1 MKYRS
6 DFVTNSSSSSYLS
19 FTIKSNMLYKIISSF
34 KKEYEKKL
42 KKKLDTLQDKSDYEN
57 VYSILNHLILDEKDN
72 SISMEENEYYIDEP
86 DSLGDILNILI
97 NLIKDNLDWRGL
109 ISYDNDYNVVYKTD
123 DIEDIDVKLL
133 QELESNFDDIVKDIS
148 EAYGEC
154 SDIGWGGDDDTRY
167 DKESYD
173 ESQLLEI
180 YKDMAE
186 QMGRTVE
193 DVMDDDDAFSEYV
206 GDKTSVHKTTFR
218 YNFGTEL
225 MEVDYEYGLED

>member
-34 KKEYEKKL
+34 KEEYEKKL

-57 VYSILNHLILDEKDN
+57 VYSILNHLILDEKEN

-97 NLIKDNLDWRGL
+97 NLIKDNLDYQNL
-109 ISYDNDYNVVYKTD
+109 ISYDDQGNILCDESSDV
-123 DIEDIDVKLL
+123 IDFRLL
-133 QELESNFDDIVKDIS
+133 KELEANFDSIVKDIT
-148 EAYGEC
+148 EAFGEC
-154 SDIGWGGDDDTRY
+154 SEVGWGGDDDTRY
-167 DKESYD
+167 YKESYD

-180 YKDMAE
+180 YKDMAK

-206 GDKTSVHKTTFR
+206 ADKTSVYSTNFK
-218 YNFGTEL
+218 YNFGAGV
-225 MEVDYEYGLED
+225 MEVDFEYHLED

>member
-34 KKEYEKKL
+34 KEEYEKIL
-42 KKKLDTLQDKSDYEN
+42 KKKLDMLQNKNAYGTI
-57 VYSILNHLILDEKDN
+57 YSILNYLVLDEKDN

-97 NLIKDNLDWRGL
+97 NLIADNLDCRGY
-109 ISYDNDYNVVYKTD
+109 ISYDMNNNIIYETDND
-123 DIEDIDVKLL
+123 DIDVKLL
-133 QELESNFDDIVKDIS
+133 KELTSHFDDIVKDIS

-167 DKESYD
+167 YKESYD

-180 YKDMAE
+180 YKDMAK

-218 YNFGTEL
+218 YNFGAEL
-225 MEVDYEYGLED
+225 MEVDYEYCLED

>member
-34 KKEYEKKL
+34 KEEYEKKL

-57 VYSILNHLILDEKDN
+57 VYSILNHLILDEKEN

-97 NLIKDNLDWRGL
+97 NLIKDNLNYQNL
-109 ISYDNDYNVVYKTD
+109 ISYDDQGNILCDESSDV
-123 DIEDIDVKLL
+123 IDFRLL
-133 QELESNFDDIVKDIS
+133 KELEANFDSIVKDIT
-148 EAYGEC
+148 EAFGEC
-154 SDIGWGGDDDTRY
+154 SEVGWGGDDDTRY
-167 DKESYD
+167 YKESYD

-180 YKDMAE
+180 YKDMAK

-218 YNFGTEL
+218 YNFGAEL
-225 MEVDYEYGLED
+225 MEVDYEYCLED

>member
-34 KKEYEKKL
+34 KEEYERKL
-42 KKKLDTLQDKSDYEN
+42 KKKLDTLQDKSDYGN
-57 VYSILNHLILDEKDN
+57 VYSILNHLILDEKEN

-86 DSLGDILNILI
+86 DSLCDILNILI
-97 NLIKDNLDWRGL
+97 NLIKDNLDCQNL
-109 ISYDNDYNVVYKTD
+109 ISYDDQDNILCDESSDV
-123 DIEDIDVKLL
+123 IDFRLL
-133 QELESNFDDIVKDIS
+133 KELEVNFDSIVKDIM
-148 EAYGEC
+148 EAFGEC
-154 SDIGWGGDDDTRY
+154 SEVGWGGDDDTRY
-167 DKESYD
+167 YKESYD

-180 YKDMAE
+180 YKDMAK

-206 GDKTSVHKTTFR
+206 ADKTSVYSTNFK
-218 YNFGTEL
+218 YNFGAGV
-225 MEVDYEYGLED
+225 MEVDFEYHLED

>member
-34 KKEYEKKL
+34 KEEYEKIL
-42 KKKLDTLQDKSDYEN
+42 KKKLDTLQDRSDYEN
-57 VYSILNHLILDEKDN
+57 VYSILNHLILDERDN
-72 SISMEENEYYIDEP
+72 SISIEENEYYIDEP

-97 NLIKDNLDWRGL
+97 NLIADNLDCRGY
-109 ISYDNDYNVVYKTD
+109 ISYDINNNIIYETDND
-123 DIEDIDVKLL
+123 DIDVKLL
-133 QELESNFDDIVKDIS
+133 KELTSHFDDIVKDIS

-167 DKESYD
+167 YKESYD

-180 YKDMAE
+180 YKDMAK

-218 YNFGTEL
+218 YNFGAEL
-225 MEVDYEYGLED
+225 MEVDYEYCLED

>member
-34 KKEYEKKL
+34 KEEYEKKL

-57 VYSILNHLILDEKDN
+57 VYSILNHLILDEKEN

-97 NLIKDNLDWRGL
+97 NLIKDNLDCQNL
-109 ISYDNDYNVVYKTD
+109 ISYDDQDNILCDESSDV
-123 DIEDIDVKLL
+123 IDFRLL
-133 QELESNFDDIVKDIS
+133 KELEANFDSIVKDIT
-148 EAYGEC
+148 EAFGEC
-154 SDIGWGGDDDTRY
+154 SEVGWGGDDDTRY
-167 DKESYD
+167 YKESYD

-180 YKDMAE
+180 YKDMAK

-206 GDKTSVHKTTFR
+206 ADKTSVYSTNFK
-218 YNFGTEL
+218 YNFGAGV
-225 MEVDYEYGLED
+225 MEVDFEYHLED

>member
-34 KKEYEKKL
+34 KEEYEKKL

-57 VYSILNHLILDEKDN
+57 VYSILNHLILDEKEN

-97 NLIKDNLDWRGL
+97 NLIKDNLNYQNL
-109 ISYDNDYNVVYKTD
+109 ISYDDQGNILCDESSDV
-123 DIEDIDVKLL
+123 IDFRLL
-133 QELESNFDDIVKDIS
+133 KELEANFDSIVKDIT
-148 EAYGEC
+148 EAFGEC
-154 SDIGWGGDDDTRY
+154 SEVGWGGDDDTRY
-167 DKESYD
+167 YKESYD

-180 YKDMAE
+180 YKDMAK

-206 GDKTSVHKTTFR
+206 GDKTSVHSTNFK
-218 YNFGTEL
+218 YNFGAGV
-225 MEVDYEYGLED
+225 MEVDFEYHLED

>member
-34 KKEYEKKL
+34 KEEYEKKL

-57 VYSILNHLILDEKDN
+57 VYSILNHLILDEKEN

-97 NLIKDNLDWRGL
+97 NLIKDNLDCQNL
-109 ISYDNDYNVVYKTD
+109 ISYDDQGNILCDESSDV
-123 DIEDIDVKLL
+123 IDFRLL
-133 QELESNFDDIVKDIS
+133 KELEANFDSIVKDIT
-148 EAYGEC
+148 EAFGEC
-154 SDIGWGGDDDTRY
+154 SEVGWGGDDDTRY
-167 DKESYD
+167 YKESYD

-180 YKDMAE
+180 YKDMAK

-206 GDKTSVHKTTFR
+206 ADKTSVYSTNFK
-218 YNFGTEL
+218 YNFGAGV
-225 MEVDYEYGLED
+225 MEVDFEYHLED

>member
-34 KKEYEKKL
+34 KEEYEKKL

-57 VYSILNHLILDEKDN
+57 VYSILNHLILDEKEN

-97 NLIKDNLDWRGL
+97 NLIADNLDCRGY
-109 ISYDNDYNVVYKTD
+109 ISYDMNNNIIYETDND
-123 DIEDIDVKLL
+123 DIDVKLL
-133 QELESNFDDIVKDIS
+133 KELTSHFDDIVKDIS

-167 DKESYD
+167 YKESYD

-180 YKDMAE
+180 YKDMAK

-218 YNFGTEL
+218 YNFGAEL
-225 MEVDYEYGLED
+225 MEVDYEYCLED

>member
-34 KKEYEKKL
+34 KEEYEKKL

-57 VYSILNHLILDEKDN
+57 VYSILNHLILDEKEN

-97 NLIKDNLDWRGL
+97 NLIKDNLDYQNL
-109 ISYDNDYNVVYKTD
+109 ISYDDQGNILCDESSDV
-123 DIEDIDVKLL
+123 IDFRLL
-133 QELESNFDDIVKDIS
+133 KELEANFDSIVKDIT
-148 EAYGEC
+148 EAFGEC
-154 SDIGWGGDDDTRY
+154 SEVGWGGDDDTRY
-167 DKESYD
+167 YKESYD

-180 YKDMAE
+180 YKDMAK

-206 GDKTSVHKTTFR
+206 GDKTSVHSTNFK
-218 YNFGTEL
+218 YNFGAGV
-225 MEVDYEYGLED
+225 MEVDFEYHLED

>member
-34 KKEYEKKL
+34 KEEYEKKL

-57 VYSILNHLILDEKDN
+57 VYSILNHLILDEKEN

-86 DSLGDILNILI
+86 DNLGDILNILI
-97 NLIKDNLDWRGL
+97 NLIKDNLDCQNL
-109 ISYDNDYNVVYKTD
+109 ISYDDQDNILCDESSDV
-123 DIEDIDVKLL
+123 IDFRLL
-133 QELESNFDDIVKDIS
+133 KELEANFDSIVKDIT
-148 EAYGEC
+148 EAFGEC
-154 SDIGWGGDDDTRY
+154 SEVGWGGDDDTRY
-167 DKESYD
+167 YKESYD

-180 YKDMAE
+180 YKDMAK

-218 YNFGTEL
+218 YNFGAEL
-225 MEVDYEYGLED
+225 MEVDYEYCLED

>member
-19 FTIKSNMLYKIISSF
+19 FTIKSNMLYKIIASF
-34 KKEYEKKL
+34 KEEYVKKL
-42 KKKLDTLQDKSDYEN
+42 KKKLDTLQDRSDYEN
-57 VYSILNHLILDEKDN
+57 VYSILNHLILDERDN
-72 SISMEENEYYIDEP
+72 SISIEENEYYIDEP
-86 DSLGDILNILI
+86 DSLSDILNILI
-97 NLIKDNLDWRGL
+97 NLIADNLDCRGY
-109 ISYDNDYNVVYKTD
+109 ISYDMNNNIIYETDND
-123 DIEDIDVKLL
+123 DIDVKLL
-133 QELESNFDDIVKDIS
+133 KELTSHFDDIVKDIS

-167 DKESYD
+167 YKESYD

-180 YKDMAE
+180 YKDMAK

-218 YNFGTEL
+218 YNFGAEL

>member
-34 KKEYEKKL
+34 KEEYEKKL

-57 VYSILNHLILDEKDN
+57 VYSILNHLILDEKEN

-86 DSLGDILNILI
+86 DNLGDILNILI
-97 NLIKDNLDWRGL
+97 NLIKDNLDCQNL
-109 ISYDNDYNVVYKTD
+109 ISYDDQDNILCDESSDV
-123 DIEDIDVKLL
+123 IDFRLL
-133 QELESNFDDIVKDIS
+133 KELEANFDSIVKDIT
-148 EAYGEC
+148 EAFGEC
-154 SDIGWGGDDDTRY
+154 SEVGWGGDDDTRY
-167 DKESYD
+167 YKESYD

-180 YKDMAE
+180 YKDMAK

-206 GDKTSVHKTTFR
+206 ADKTSVYSTNFK
-218 YNFGTEL
+218 YNFGAGV
-225 MEVDYEYGLED
+225 MEVDFEYHLED

>member
-34 KKEYEKKL
+34 KEEYEKKL

-57 VYSILNHLILDEKDN
+57 VYSILNHLILDEKEN

-97 NLIKDNLDWRGL
+97 NLISDNLDWRGL
-109 ISYDNDYNVVYKTD
+109 ISYDEKGNIIYETDND
-123 DIEDIDVKLL
+123 DIDVKLL
-133 QELESNFDDIVKDIS
+133 KELECNFNDIVKDIS

-154 SDIGWGGDDDTRY
+154 SEVGWGGDDDSRY
-167 DKESYD
+167 SKDSYS

-180 YKDMAE
+180 YKDMAK

-193 DVMDDDDAFSEYV
+193 DVMGDDDAFSEYV
-206 GDKTSVHKTTFR
+206 ADKTSVYSTNFK
-218 YNFGTEL
+218 YNFGAGV
-225 MEVDYEYGLED
+225 MEVDFEYHLED

>member
-34 KKEYEKKL
+34 KEEYVKKL
-42 KKKLDTLQDKSDYEN
+42 KKKLDILQDKSDYEN
-57 VYSILNHLILDEKDN
+57 VYSILNHLILDEKEN

-97 NLIKDNLDWRGL
+97 NLIKDNLDCQNL
-109 ISYDNDYNVVYKTD
+109 ISYDDQDNILCDESSDV
-123 DIEDIDVKLL
+123 IDFRLL
-133 QELESNFDDIVKDIS
+133 KELEANFDSIVKDIT
-148 EAYGEC
+148 EAFGEC
-154 SDIGWGGDDDTRY
+154 SEVGWGGDDDTRY

-180 YKDMAE
+180 YKDMAK

-206 GDKTSVHKTTFR
+206 GDKTSVHKITFR
-218 YNFGTEL
+218 YNFGAEL
-225 MEVDYEYGLED
+225 MEVDYEYCLED

>member
-19 FTIKSNMLYKIISSF
+19 FTIKSNMLYKIIASF
-34 KKEYEKKL
+34 KEEYVKKL
-42 KKKLDTLQDKSDYEN
+42 KKKLDTLQDRSDYEN
-57 VYSILNHLILDEKDN
+57 VYSILNHLILDERDN

-97 NLIKDNLDWRGL
+97 NLIKDNLNYQNL
-109 ISYDNDYNVVYKTD
+109 ISYDEKGNIIYETDND
-123 DIEDIDVKLL
+123 DIDVKLL
-133 QELESNFDDIVKDIS
+133 KELECNFNDIVKDIS

-154 SDIGWGGDDDTRY
+154 SEVGWGGDDDTRY
-167 DKESYD
+167 YKESYD

-180 YKDMAE
+180 YKDMAK

-218 YNFGTEL
+218 YNFGAEL

>member
-34 KKEYEKKL
+34 KEEYVKKL

-57 VYSILNHLILDEKDN
+57 VYSILNHLILDEKEN

-97 NLIKDNLDWRGL
+97 NLIKDNLDYQNL
-109 ISYDNDYNVVYKTD
+109 ISYDDQGNILCDESSGV
-123 DIEDIDVKLL
+123 IDFRLL
-133 QELESNFDDIVKDIS
+133 KELEANFDSIVKDIT
-148 EAYGEC
+148 EAFGEC
-154 SDIGWGGDDDTRY
+154 SEVGWGGDDDTRY
-167 DKESYD
+167 YKESYD

-180 YKDMAE
+180 YKDMAK

-193 DVMDDDDAFSEYV
+193 DVMGDDDAFSEYV
-206 GDKTSVHKTTFR
+206 ADKTSVYSTNFK
-218 YNFGTEL
+218 YNFGAGV
-225 MEVDYEYGLED
+225 MEVDFEYHLED

>member
-34 KKEYEKKL
+34 KEEYEKKL

-57 VYSILNHLILDEKDN
+57 VYSILNHLILDEKEN

-86 DSLGDILNILI
+86 DNLGDILNILI
-97 NLIKDNLDWRGL
+97 NLIKDNLDCQNL
-109 ISYDNDYNVVYKTD
+109 ISYDDQDNILCDESSDV
-123 DIEDIDVKLL
+123 IDFRLL
-133 QELESNFDDIVKDIS
+133 KELEANFDSIVKDIT
-148 EAYGEC
+148 EAFGEC
-154 SDIGWGGDDDTRY
+154 SEVGWGGDDDTRY
-167 DKESYD
+167 YKESYD

-180 YKDMAE
+180 YKDMAK

-193 DVMDDDDAFSEYV
+193 DVMGDDDAFSEYV
-206 GDKTSVHKTTFR
+206 GDKTSVHSTNFK
-218 YNFGTEL
+218 YNFGAGV
-225 MEVDYEYGLED
+225 MEVDFEYHLED

>member
-34 KKEYEKKL
+34 KEEYEKKL
-42 KKKLDTLQDKSDYEN
+42 NERLEKVQDKSKYRGL
-57 VYSILNHLILDEKDN
+57 YSILNYLQLDKNDN
-72 SISMEENEYYIDEP
+72 SVSMDEREYYIDEP
-86 DSLGDILNILI
+86 DSISDVLNILI
-97 NLIKDNLDWRGL
+97 NLIKDNLDCQNL
-109 ISYDNDYNVVYKTD
+109 ISYDDQDNILCDESSDV
-123 DIEDIDVKLL
+123 IDFRLL
-133 QELESNFDDIVKDIS
+133 KELEANFDSIVKDIT
-148 EAYGEC
+148 EAFGEC
-154 SDIGWGGDDDTRY
+154 SEVGWGGDDDTRY
-167 DKESYD
+167 YKESYD

-180 YKDMAE
+180 YKDMAK

-218 YNFGTEL
+218 YNFGAGV
-225 MEVDYEYGLED
+225 MEVDFEYHLED

>member
-34 KKEYEKKL
+34 KEEYVKKL

-57 VYSILNHLILDEKDN
+57 VYSILNHLILDEKEN

-97 NLIKDNLDWRGL
+97 NLIKDNLDYQNL
-109 ISYDNDYNVVYKTD
+109 ISYDDQGNILCDESSDV
-123 DIEDIDVKLL
+123 IDFRLL
-133 QELESNFDDIVKDIS
+133 KELEANFDSIVKDIT
-148 EAYGEC
+148 EAFGEC
-154 SDIGWGGDDDTRY
+154 SEVGWGGDDDTRY
-167 DKESYD
+167 YKESYD

-180 YKDMAE
+180 YKDMAK

-193 DVMDDDDAFSEYV
+193 DVMGDDDAFSEYV
-206 GDKTSVHKTTFR
+206 ADKTSVYSTNFK
-218 YNFGTEL
+218 YNFGAGV
-225 MEVDYEYGLED
+225 MEVDFEYHLED